1 MSLFTLQTSD
11 QRQYGPVESETLR
24 AWARE
29 KRIERDNH
37 IYDHTHLKWV
47 EAAQLPEISDF
58 FSSPSEAHQPSTPA
72 VMNQENS
79 SSPAQMNDPMMAI
92 RKAVA
97 MHAENSRNDTHASHP
112 NKTRNSS
119 SRLKIP
125 RDLPRGEAH
134 SVNSNKIHGMNAAK
148 RRTSMLVRITKIFP
162 NPFSKKKQR
171 HSRKQSQKITQR
183 VKQTH
188 QP

>member
-11 QRQYGPVESETLR
+11 QQQYGPVESETLR

-29 KRIERDNH
+29 RRIERDNH

-58 FSSPSEAHQPSTPA
+58 FSPPSEVHQPSASA
-72 VMNQENS
+72 VMNQEND
-79 SSPAQMNDPMMAI
+79 SSPAQTDDPMMAI

-97 MHAENSRNDTHASHP
+97 MHAENSRNNTHTSHP
-112 NKTRNSS
+112 NKARNSS

-125 RDLPRGEAH
+125 RDLPRGEVH
-134 SVNSNKIHGMNAAK
+134 PVNSTKTHGMNAAK

-162 NPFSKKKQR
+162 NPFSKKKQ
-171 HSRKQSQKITQR
+171 HHAKKQSQRITQR

-188 QP
+188 PT